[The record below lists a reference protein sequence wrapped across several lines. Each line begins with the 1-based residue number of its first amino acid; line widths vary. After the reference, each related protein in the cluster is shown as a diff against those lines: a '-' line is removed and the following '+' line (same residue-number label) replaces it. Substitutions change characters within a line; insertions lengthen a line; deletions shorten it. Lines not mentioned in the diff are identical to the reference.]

1 MDEVPTEGMEKYGV
15 FTENSA
21 EGFHEKTNQSSD
33 LDQRNIS
40 SNSLGEA
47 IHVCTI
53 RHDKD
58 SLLEGKAYL
67 KCSCTTCTLIVL
79 KRSLRKDDDF
89 KRSNKYVFFLRQNG
103 RE

>member
-47 IHVCTI
+47 LHVRTI
-53 RHDKD
+53 RHDTHKGLVAQRE
-58 SLLEGKAYL
+58 SVLEM
-67 KCSCTTCTLIVL
+67 
-79 KRSLRKDDDF
+79 
-89 KRSNKYVFFLRQNG
+89 
-103 RE
+103 